1 MIDLSF
7 SFRESSKAEKAF
19 FMENSRR
26 VKESD
31 ELSFLTGESWFDGR
45 GIAAVRFEGDKCT
58 IIDATLQ
65 ESKVDEK
72 ESVARFL
79 YYLVAHLLEK
89 VHRVEWLGDEK
100 HMADYLEVIAD
111 YDGKVV
117 GTGRVRLKYSAGV
130 AEVDGVKTYF
140 VEKRKKVYVKK
151 LSKPKEKPLT
161 LTMAETGLSLDIVDV
176 KSWASAEFG
185 RMEYIVLERD
195 GEKYWLFPYECTDEA
210 EKAFNEDAL
219 KSGVFSREELDAVRF
234 WAREQVKNEN
244 STLSRYFAQRR
255 AEDEAENAEAA
266 ARREADRARFK
277 TNLERFKRRNDD

>member
-19 FMENSRR
+19 FMKNSRR

-79 YYLVAHLLEK
+79 YYLVDHLLEK

-100 HMADYLEVIAD
+100 HAADYVEVIAD

-117 GTGRVRLKYSAGV
+117 GTGRVRLEYSAGV

-161 LTMAETGLSLDIVDV
+161 LTKAETGLSLDIADV
-176 KSWASAEFG
+176 KSWICAEFG
-185 RMEYIVLERD
+185 KMEYIVLEKD
-195 GEKYWLFPYECTDEA
+195 SEKYWLFPYESTDEA
-210 EKAFNEDAL
+210 EKVFNVD
-219 KSGVFSREELDAVRF
+219 GIFSEEELKTVRD
-234 WAREQVKNEN
+234 WAREQVKKEN
-244 STLSRYFAQRR
+244 STLSRYFAKRR

-277 TNLERFKRRNDD
+277 ANLERLKRRNDD